1 MEMAVLIGV
10 LVAAGLLM
18 VSGVWVGVVLIT
30 AVIRIK
36 RPAVT
41 TARGVADDRAVTPH
55 PDSGQL

>member
-10 LVAAGLLM
+10 LVAAGLL
-18 VSGVWVGVVLIT
+18 VASGVWVGVVLIG

-41 TARGVADDRAVTPH
+41 RARGVAGDDAVTSR